1 MASEFA
7 EEEEESGRVFHWA
20 REKGLW
26 VYVTAFFIVSILIH
40 GSGFYLFQVVYPSP
54 VRKES
59 DSKQISILDKSNPS
73 VRAIL
78 QRVSDR
84 TIYLK
89 PPSTSAEVRIRLK
102 DNLVRFTPAF
112 QETRI
117 SLEPLH
123 YRWTIPATIE
133 PLEGLVAGGPVPGN
147 QVAGKLR
154 VRLSETL
161 QSRGIAPWSIMKD
174 YFERA
179 ESLPNLRF
187 ELEVSP
193 EGNVKVKSIDSE
205 LEEEEEDAL
214 RVLVESTLRFNPG
227 AEPQM
232 GSVEIFVGG

>member
-1 MASEFA
+1 MAIEFGD
-7 EEEEESGRVFHWA
+7 EEGESGNVFHWA

-26 VYVTAFFIVSILIH
+26 VYVTAFFMVSILIH

-89 PPSTSAEVRIRLK
+89 PPSTSADVRIRLK
-102 DNLVRFTPAF
+102 NNPVRFTPAF
-112 QETRI
+112 QETKI

-133 PLEGLVAGGPVPGN
+133 PLEGFAAGGP
-147 QVAGKLR
+147 VAGKLR
-154 VRLSETL
+154 VRLSESL
-161 QSRGIAPWSIMKD
+161 QVRGIAPWSIMTD

-187 ELEVSP
+187 ELEVSL
-193 EGNVKVKSIDSE
+193 EGNVKVKNIDSE

-214 RVLVESTLRFNPG
+214 RVLVESTLRFNSG
-227 AEPQM
+227 NEQQT
-232 GSVEIFVGG
+232 GSLEIFVEG